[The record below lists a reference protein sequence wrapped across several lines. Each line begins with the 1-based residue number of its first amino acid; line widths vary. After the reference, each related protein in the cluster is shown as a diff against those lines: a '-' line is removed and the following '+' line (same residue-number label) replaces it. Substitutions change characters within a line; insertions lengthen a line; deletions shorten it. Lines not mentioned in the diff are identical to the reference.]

1 MNLEIDS
8 LNQCCDGLQIKA
20 GGMGERLELSEFC
33 EAQWKHEAAE
43 KNLMIIKDNVRD
55 SDFRDTM

>member
-8 LNQCCDGLQIKA
+8 LNQRCDGLQIKA

-33 EAQWKHEAAE
+33 EAERKHEAAA
-43 KNLMIIKDNVRD
+43 KNLMIIKDNV
-55 SDFRDTM
+55 